1 VKGRFPPDLLVVVF
15 GPVLVAAVVFALGSL
30 IFYTEQLRGSVAG
43 YRLLVLGVLTLVGML
58 FFRRRRRH

>member
-30 IFYTEQLRGSVAG
+30 IVYAEQLRGSVAG